1 MKRLFVVAGNRTDT
15 NAALVSAFGRAGV
28 ESSLLRPEQARGQV
42 RPGDVL
48 LGRVDVLPSLE
59 GVETCLWE
67 LRRLE
72 RFGAR
77 VINGVGA
84 LLASHDKLQTALRLG
99 RAGLPHPRTV
109 HLDGKKP
116 LPLLEPPIVLKPRF
130 GSWGRDVVLCESP
143 EAVER
148 ELGAL
153 ARRRWFRRHGVL
165 AQELVRPAGFDLRLI
180 VAGGDVVGAIERR
193 SAPGEWRTNVA
204 LGATRHQ
211 VMPSP
216 DARATAI
223 AAAAA
228 VGADLVG
235 VDLLPSDAGWVVLE
249 LNGAVDFTSDYS
261 LEGRDVF
268 DEVARALTRERQ
280 PAALVG

>member
-28 ESSLLRPEQARGQV
+28 ESSLLRPEQVRDQV

-99 RAGLPHPRTV
+99 RAGLPHPKTV

-148 ELGAL
+148 ELGTL

-165 AQELVRPAGFDLRLI
+165 AQEACGPPASICGSSSRATRSSARSSDAPRPASGGRTSRSARRAARWCRHPKPVRP
-180 VAGGDVVGAIERR
+180 R
-193 SAPGEWRTNVA
+193 SRQPP
-204 LGATRHQ
+204 
-211 VMPSP
+211 PSEP
-216 DARATAI
+216 TSSAFN
-223 AAAAA
+223 
-228 VGADLVG
+228 
-235 VDLLPSDAGWVVLE
+235 LLPSDTGWVVLE
-249 LNGAVDFTSDYS
+249 LNGAVNFTSDYS

-280 PAALVG
+280 PAALAS